1 MENMGTKMVNRI
13 SRKASRFRA
22 SAGSGSARAIA
33 LLLLAGMTAW
43 AADGGP
49 ATDVSAAGE
58 AWTLERAVAVALTN
72 SPSARIASHRLRAAQ
87 AVMKQAN
94 SALWPKLQ
102 FETSYMR
109 TDNPMMVFG
118 SILNQR
124 VFSPTLDFNDV
135 PDIDNLNLRGV
146 ITYPLYAGGAITAQR
161 RAAKAGSA
169 AAEADAQ
176 AIRNTLAFEVAR
188 TFHNVLKTQS
198 FIEAAEAAV
207 KAFEANLKIAQQRR
221 EAGTLLKAE
230 VLDVEVR
237 LTQARENLVR
247 AKNANA
253 LAKRA
258 LLNLMGLELPDI
270 TLIPPAPGAVPEPP
284 PETASTAHRPELDAA
299 AQRATAAEAT
309 VRAAKSGW
317 LPKLGLFGSLQADYG
332 FEMDGD
338 GTSWSAGAL
347 LQWDLWDGRLTHA
360 KVQEA
365 KANLDTAHEYERQL
379 RLAVNFEAEQAR
391 LNLHEARQRLAVTA
405 RAVQQAEESVKLT
418 RARFSQ
424 GLALATQ
431 LIDAET
437 ALTAARVRRA
447 EAEADERIAVAAL
460 RKALGL
466 PQIESQPNTQ

>member
-1 MENMGTKMVNRI
+1 LQVE
-13 SRKASRFRA
+13 ASY
-22 SAGSGSARAIA
+22 
-33 LLLLAGMTAW
+33 
-43 AADGGP
+43 
-49 ATDVSAAGE
+49 
-58 AWTLERAVAVALTN
+58 
-72 SPSARIASHRLRAAQ
+72 Q
-87 AVMKQAN
+87 
-94 SALWPKLQ
+94 
-102 FETSYMR
+102 R

-118 SILNQR
+118 LILNQR
-124 VFSPTLDFNDV
+124 AFSPALNFNDV
-135 PDIDNLNLRGV
+135 PTVDNLNARATL
-146 ITYPLYAGGAITAQR
+146 TYPLYAGGAITAQR

-169 AAEADAQ
+169 AAEADAR

-188 TFHNVLKTQS
+188 TFHNVLKTKA

-207 KAFEANLKIAQQRR
+207 RAFEANLKIAQQRR

-258 LLNLMGLELPDI
+258 LLNLMGLEQPDI
-270 TLIPPAPGAVPEPP
+270 TLVPPAGAPEPP
-284 PETASTAHRPELDAA
+284 PASTTPARRPELDAA
-299 AQRATAAEAT
+299 ARRAEAAAAT
-309 VRAAKSGW
+309 VRAARSGW
-317 LPKLGLFGSLQADYG
+317 LPRLGLFGSLQTDHG

-338 GTSWSAGAL
+338 GNSWSAGAL
-347 LQWDLWDGRLTHA
+347 AQWDLWDGRLTHA

-365 KANLDTAHEYERQL
+365 KANLDTAREYERQL
-379 RLAVNFEAEQAR
+379 RLAVNLEAEQAR
-391 LNLHEARQRLAVTA
+391 LNLHEARQRLEVTA
-405 RAVQQAEESVKLT
+405 RAVQQAEESAKLT
-418 RARFSQ
+418 RARFRQ

-466 PQIESQPNTQ
+466 PQIESQTNPQ